1 MKKLIFIVFVVLMLS
16 FVSVSAQETAVK
28 EINWSDVAEAVEKS
42 GIEGAFCDISD
53 IGLMMWIPAVMNDM
67 ELTEEDMADGMVA
80 FLATDDGDGIV
91 VVNYMDLEGATLDEG
106 YEGLLEDPSYTDVDM
121 GVINGLKALSYTV
134 PESNMLGI
142 SFEDEDGY
150 MAQFLFYP
158 ISDEGFAQVASIM
171 AASIQ
176 ESK

>member
-1 MKKLIFIVFVVLMLS
+1 MNYISTRGNGGVTTAAGAIKQVLASDGGLFMPEKLPKLEKGEIAQLAKMSYPERAATILS
-16 FVSVSAQETAVK
+16 KF
-28 EINWSDVAEAVEKS
+28 
-42 GIEGAFCDISD
+42 
-53 IGLMMWIPAVMNDM
+53 
-67 ELTEEDMADGMVA
+67 LTDYTYEE
-80 FLATDDGDGIV
+80 
-91 VVNYMDLEGATLDEG
+91 
-106 YEGLLEDPSYTDVDM
+106 LLEDPSYTDVEM
-121 GVINGLKALSYTV
+121 GYINGLKALSYTV